1 MGRYQNRRA
10 ADRAYGADLGLQ
22 ERMVDEFRVIFDII
36 DSSGSGELD
45 LLGVKRACGLLGQ
58 KSLSFEELRK
68 IFETLDKDGSGAI
81 DFLEFL
87 HMTNM
92 ANLGKPKGRAT
103 INANAAIFAPFGW
116 SEDR

>member
-1 MGRYQNRRA
+1 MCTRA
-10 ADRAYGADLGLQ
+10 EDRAYGVNLGLQ

-36 DSSGSGELD
+36 DSTGSGELD

-58 KSLSFEELRK
+58 KSTLGARLERRGTWTWAGGYRLQLQVGLSFEELRK

-87 HMTNM
+87 S
-92 ANLGKPKGRAT
+92 LEGQ
-103 INANAAIFAPFGW
+103 
-116 SEDR
+116 